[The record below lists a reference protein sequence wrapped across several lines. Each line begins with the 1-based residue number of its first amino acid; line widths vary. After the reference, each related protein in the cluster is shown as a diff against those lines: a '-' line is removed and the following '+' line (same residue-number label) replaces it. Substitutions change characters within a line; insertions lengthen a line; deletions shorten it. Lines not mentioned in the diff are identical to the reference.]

1 MSQNPNTASKTFELW
16 NRLRN
21 RPGGKWL
28 FTHGVCFKAP
38 YFGSIAPAITFLEPG
53 RCEVKAKNRRKV
65 HNHIGTFHAIA
76 ACNMA
81 ELAAGVMTD
90 ATVPQ
95 SHRWIPKG
103 MTVSYLAK
111 ASTDLTATAKLDTL
125 PRFGD
130 DPQEILVP
138 VDIVDTAGTTVV
150 RAEITMYVSPRKS
163 AE

>member
-1 MSQNPNTASKTFELW
+1 MEQSQSPAGQILKLW
-16 NRLRN
+16 NRLRD

-28 FTHGVCFKAP
+28 FTRGVCFKAP
-38 YFGSIAPAITFLEPG
+38 YFGSIAPSIRELEPG
-53 RCEVKAKNRRKV
+53 RCEVRTKNRRRV

-90 ATVPQ
+90 ATVPP

-111 ASTDLTATAKLDTL
+111 AETDLTATA
-125 PRFGD
+125 
-130 DPQEILVP
+130 
-138 VDIVDTAGTTVV
+138 TAG
-150 RAEITMYVSPRKS
+150 ICSPRRRC
-163 AE
+163 ANGRGG